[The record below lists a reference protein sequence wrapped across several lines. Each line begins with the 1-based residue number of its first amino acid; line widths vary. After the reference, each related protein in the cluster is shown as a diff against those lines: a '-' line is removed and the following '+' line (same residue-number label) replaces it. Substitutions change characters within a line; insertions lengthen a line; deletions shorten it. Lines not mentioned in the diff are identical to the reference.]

1 VSPRRKVD
9 PAADGLLTGPAAR
22 APRRR
27 WGFAVIAALAAL
39 LVSGAIAASTLILL
53 AHESQHREVIRE
65 ADVLGYVRAFMTGY
79 TSPDPYHA
87 NDYTDRV
94 MTQATGD
101 FAKSFKDKMNEITL
115 RVAMSQP
122 THGAVLDAGVEK
134 WNSDGSATVLVATK
148 INTTSPD
155 GKTPVENA
163 NRWVLTV
170 IKEGQQWKI
179 SQLMQVI

>member
-1 VSPRRKVD
+1 VSPRRKID
-9 PAADGLLTGPAAR
+9 PATDDLLVESPARGPR
-22 APRRR
+22 PR

-39 LVSGAIAASTLILL
+39 LISGAIATSSVMML
-53 AHESQHREVIRE
+53 AHEARHREAIHE

-94 MTQATGD
+94 MGQATGD
-101 FAKSFKDKMNEITL
+101 FAKSFKEKKNEIAV

-122 THGAVLDAGVEK
+122 TQGAVLDAGVEK
-134 WNSDGSATVLVATK
+134 WNSDGSAIVLVATK
-148 INTTSPD
+148 ITTTPD

-163 NRWVLTV
+163 NRWLLTV

>member
-1 VSPRRKVD
+1 VSPRRKID
-9 PAADGLLTGPAAR
+9 PATDDLLVESPAR
-22 APRRR
+22 PRRR

-39 LVSGAIAASTLILL
+39 LISGAIATSTVMTL
-53 AHESQHREVIRE
+53 AHESRHRNAIHE

-94 MTQATGD
+94 MAQAAGD
-101 FAKSFKDKMNEITL
+101 FAKSFKEKKNEIAV

-122 THGAVLDAGVEK
+122 TQGAVLDAGVEK
-134 WNSDGSATVLVATK
+134 WNSDGSATILVATK
-148 INTTSPD
+148 ITTTTPD
-155 GKTPVENA
+155 GKSPVENA

-170 IKEGQQWKI
+170 IKEGQI